1 MPDRIGSYA
10 QFWPYYVSQHRD
22 VTCRRLHVVGT
33 TLVIGALALAVAT
46 RSPWWALAAP
56 LFGYGPAW
64 IGHFVFEHNR
74 PATFDYLWWSLRGDF
89 HMVWCTL
96 TGQMAHE
103 LERAERA
110 YPAS

>member
-1 MPDRIGSYA
+1 MTERIASYE

-22 VTCRRLHVVGT
+22 VTCRRLHVIGTSLVIAALGLAVGT
-33 TLVIGALALAVAT
+33 
-46 RSPWWALAAP
+46 RNPWWALAAP

-64 IGHFVFEHNR
+64 IGHYLFEHNR

-89 HMVWCTL
+89 HMYGCIL
-96 TGQMAHE
+96 TGRMADE

>member
-1 MPDRIGSYA
+1 MTERIASYE

-22 VTCRRLHVVGT
+22 VTCRRLHVIGTSLVIAALGLAVGT
-33 TLVIGALALAVAT
+33 
-46 RSPWWALAAP
+46 RNPWWALAAP

-64 IGHFVFEHNR
+64 IGHYLFEHNR

-89 HMVWCTL
+89 HMYGCIL
-96 TGQMAHE
+96 TGRMAVE